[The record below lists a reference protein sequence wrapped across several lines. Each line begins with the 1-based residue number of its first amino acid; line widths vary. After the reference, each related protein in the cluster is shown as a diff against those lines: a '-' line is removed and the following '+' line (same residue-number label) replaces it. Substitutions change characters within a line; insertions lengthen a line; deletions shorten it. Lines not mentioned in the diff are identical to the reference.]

1 MTHKILDGIS
11 KALKEAFPDCVIF
24 GDKRVRQGLPT
35 PSFFVG
41 LGECSTKPLPSG
53 LTLLKQHAEV
63 IYFPETQDSYTELW
77 RIGAKA
83 LAALERIP
91 LEDGTSTRGLSRRC
105 TINDGLMHIHA
116 VYRLRL
122 IPTETIA
129 LMGDM
134 TRNVRQRH

>member
-1 MTHKILDGIS
+1 VTHKILDGIS
-11 KALKEAFPDCVIF
+11 KALKETFPDCQIF

-53 LTLLKQHAEV
+53 LTLLKQHVEV
-63 IYFPETQDSYTELW
+63 IYFPEGGDDYSELW
-77 RIGAKA
+77 QSGAKA

-91 LEDGTSTRGLSRRC
+91 LEDGTLSRGLSRRC

-116 VYRLRL
+116 VYHLRL
-122 IPTETIA
+122 IPTETTEV
-129 LMGDM
+129 MGDL
-134 TRNVRQRH
+134 TRIRRQRQ

>member
-1 MTHKILDGIS
+1 VTHKIADGIS
-11 KALKEAFPDCVIF
+11 KALKEAFPDCTIF

-53 LTLLKQHAEV
+53 LTLLKQHVEL
-63 IYFPETQDSYTELW
+63 IYFPETQDNYTELW

-91 LEDGTSTRGLSRRC
+91 LEDGTLTRGLSRRC

-134 TRNVRQRH
+134 TRNVRQR